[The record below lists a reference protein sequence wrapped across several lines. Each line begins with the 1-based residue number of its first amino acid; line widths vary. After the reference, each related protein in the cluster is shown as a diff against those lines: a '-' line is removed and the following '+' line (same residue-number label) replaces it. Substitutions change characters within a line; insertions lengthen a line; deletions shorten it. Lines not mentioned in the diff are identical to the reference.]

1 MIQLLQIKY
10 FYIICYVFL
19 IILLFSLQKIKADQE
34 IKIVADKISIEE
46 IDNFK
51 LINASGNAIATFE
64 NGEKI
69 KADSLIYDE
78 ENSVISASGN
88 IIVED
93 LEENI
98 FFMERINAVSDMN
111 KMDGSIVRVR
121 MNDESRIVGS
131 NIIRNNEITALN
143 NAEFTPCKED
153 RYLIKNCP
161 GWKLKAKKIY
171 HDRDKKTIYY
181 DHAMLNLFNLPFFYL
196 PYFSHPD
203 PSVKKRSG
211 FLMPT
216 IQTDSQLGDTLSVP
230 VFYNIKNN
238 LDLTFTPTIQSQSN
252 NFYSFNYRQLEKF
265 GKINIDASID
275 DNNDSQG
282 TKSHI
287 FIDAILNNPYG
298 NLETFYQS
306 SNNDTYMRKNKI
318 NKLTVLNSG
327 VNFDRSTETSFF
339 SFSAIGYKHLT
350 IQDAEQWE
358 YVYPKINFN
367 LDELQTNLFN
377 IDGEFS
383 LNNQFS
389 YQKNLDEN
397 YTLLASSQMNWRNNN
412 VHRETGILFN
422 NESNFRI
429 ISISNDYKD
438 ARDTDNVRLYPQVH
452 SKISLP
458 LIKSSKH
465 LTQTIS
471 PVIMPVIA
479 PYNNYTNAQEITNS
493 NIFSPNRATDITQW
507 ESGPRINYGIEWFI
521 DNLNSSNLKLTLG
534 QNYRINKDRNDSTE
548 ELSDYYLSSNVSL
561 NRNNYFNNTFIIDQD
576 DIDVKTISMNT
587 YSKLYDLIF
596 AIDYD
601 YTSGKYADPNEQISI
616 GSKYEFK
623 DDFFFRFTGS
633 KNIDTNKN
641 IGYQYG
647 LLYENDCL
655 GIDLNYYRDLT
666 KDRDIE
672 ESDGYSFT
680 IVLKPFGSTRSYGKN
695 KVFGPQI

>member
-1 MIQLLQIKY
+1 MNSN
-10 FYIICYVFL
+10 L
-19 IILLFSLQKIKADQE
+19 IPHPLVHSCLPTSST
-34 IKIVADKISIEE
+34 VHR
-46 IDNFK
+46 
-51 LINASGNAIATFE
+51 
-64 NGEKI
+64 
-69 KADSLIYDE
+69 
-78 ENSVISASGN
+78 
-88 IIVED
+88 
-93 LEENI
+93 LE
-98 FFMERINAVSDMN
+98 
-111 KMDGSIVRVR
+111 
-121 MNDESRIVGS
+121 
-131 NIIRNNEITALN
+131 
-143 NAEFTPCKED
+143 
-153 RYLIKNCP
+153 
-161 GWKLKAKKIY
+161 
-171 HDRDKKTIYY
+171 H
-181 DHAMLNLFNLPFFYL
+181 
-196 PYFSHPD
+196 
-203 PSVKKRSG
+203 
-211 FLMPT
+211 
-216 IQTDSQLGDTLSVP
+216 
-230 VFYNIKNN
+230 
-238 LDLTFTPTIQSQSN
+238 
-252 NFYSFNYRQLEKF
+252 
-265 GKINIDASID
+265 
-275 DNNDSQG
+275 
-282 TKSHI
+282 
-287 FIDAILNNPYG
+287 
-298 NLETFYQS
+298 
-306 SNNDTYMRKNKI
+306 
-318 NKLTVLNSG
+318 
-327 VNFDRSTETSFF
+327 F

-377 IDGEFS
+377 IDGEIS

-471 PVIMPVIA
+471 PAIMPVIA